1 MRRKS
6 LMPAGTPP
14 ETMAG
19 PTKPRRRGPVPKS
32 DQPKP
37 LTRALDRGLRILA
50 IIADTPDL
58 PLVDIAERSDLSPA
72 TALRLLD
79 TLRAH
84 DFVVQDESGR
94 YQVGL
99 KAFEIG
105 SRFLSHTRLQEICRP
120 ILMRLAEETDQTV
133 SLAILEDADAV
144 YVDSGESQRSIR
156 TATRVGMRTPAHLSA
171 SGKVL
176 LAWLWE
182 GRVRELLGSD
192 PLRTTTVNSLASVE
206 DVLKALA
213 AVRASGIAH
222 DREEYELG
230 ISCLAAPIRDRSGTI
245 VAAMS
250 VSTLTGQF
258 ASREADLTKALEE
271 AAHDASRRM
280 GWRGPQVSAEQSD
293 ATLID

>member
-1 MRRKS
+1 
-6 LMPAGTPP
+6 
-14 ETMAG
+14 MAS
-19 PTKPRRRGPVPKS
+19 PTQPRRRGPVPKS

-58 PLVDIAERSDLSPA
+58 PLVDIAERSELSPA

-156 TATRVGMRTPAHLSA
+156 TATRVGTRTPAHLSA

-182 GRVRELLGSD
+182 GRVRELLGTD
-192 PLRTTTVNSLASVE
+192 PLRTTTDNSLASIE
-206 DVLKALA
+206 DVLQALA

-230 ISCLAAPIRDRSGTI
+230 ISCLAAPIRDRSGMI

-258 ASREADLTKALEE
+258 STREPDLTKALAE

-280 GWRGPQVSAEQSD
+280 GWRGPQTSKKQSD
-293 ATLID
+293 ATLVD

>member
-1 MRRKS
+1 MRPKS
-6 LMPAGTPP
+6 LTRAGTPP
-14 ETMAG
+14 EPMAN
-19 PTKPRRRGPVPKS
+19 PTQPRRRGPAPKS

-58 PLVDIAERSDLSPA
+58 PLVEIAQRSDLSPA

-84 DFVVQDESGR
+84 DFVLQDDGGR

-99 KAFEIG
+99 KAFEVG

-133 SLAILEDADAV
+133 SLAILENADAV

-192 PLRTTTVNSLASVE
+192 PLQTTTVNSLASID
-206 DVLKALA
+206 DVLKALG
-213 AVRASGIAH
+213 AVRDSGIAH

-230 ISCLAAPIRDRSGTI
+230 ISCLAAPIRDRSGTV

-258 ASREADLTKALEE
+258 AAREDDMTKALHE

-280 GWRGPQVSAEQSD
+280 GWRGPQANQEKSD
-293 ATLID
+293 ATLVD